1 VLKRCIGL
9 ALASAGVLG
18 MAIAGRAA
26 APGQKSE
33 EPWGGVLDEHP
44 RIAYASRPTTDR
56 VARVNQALASGAR
69 SLRRDPQ
76 NGYLAPILE
85 ALGVP
90 VESQLLVF
98 SKTGVQR
105 AYTGPHTP
113 RAIFFDQSVV
123 VAHVP
128 GAPVIE
134 LAAHDPQQGVVFYT
148 LDQATAP
155 PALTRRTSCLSCHVS
170 ATTLYVPGMIV
181 RSNTVDEGGNVM
193 PQFGSYDVSHQT
205 PHPDRW
211 GGWYV
216 TSDPLAVPYAQ
227 RAHTGNITFSRGGS
241 TSNQVFIDWLN
252 SSPET
257 RGYLSPLSDIVAL
270 LVFDHQM
277 RAINLLTRLNWE
289 ARVASDNGTTSVSDR
304 TVRGLV
310 NELADYLL
318 FLGEQPPSVPLI
330 ARPGFAERLEPKAP
344 KDRLGR
350 SCAQL
355 DLATR
360 LLRYPCSYM
369 VYSEAFDGL
378 PAAVKQ
384 AIYARM
390 ADVLSSTDRRVGDAR
405 VSVAD
410 RRAVL
415 EILRDTKPDFPDS
428 PR

>member
-1 VLKRCIGL
+1 
-9 ALASAGVLG
+9 
-18 MAIAGRAA
+18 
-26 APGQKSE
+26 
-33 EPWGGVLDEHP
+33 
-44 RIAYASRPTTDR
+44 
-56 VARVNQALASGAR
+56 
-69 SLRRDPQ
+69 
-76 NGYLAPILE
+76 
-85 ALGVP
+85 
-90 VESQLLVF
+90 
-98 SKTGVQR
+98 
-105 AYTGPHTP
+105 
-113 RAIFFDQSVV
+113 
-123 VAHVP
+123 
-128 GAPVIE
+128 
-134 LAAHDPQQGVVFYT
+134 
-148 LDQATAP
+148 
-155 PALTRRTSCLSCHVS
+155 
-170 ATTLYVPGMIV
+170 
-181 RSNTVDEGGNVM
+181 
-193 PQFGSYDVSHQT
+193 
-205 PHPDRW
+205 
-211 GGWYV
+211 
-216 TSDPLAVPYAQ
+216 VPYAQ

-289 ARVASDNGTTSVSDR
+289 ARVASDNGTTSVSDP

-415 EILRDTKPDFPDS
+415 EILRETKPDFPELT
-428 PR
+428 R